1 MAKTA
6 QDLRNDLRTMV
17 ISRATDQLLVDYALA
32 NRLANTADDAGTR
45 AAWVVT
51 LVAMETELND
61 RGIET
66 CEVCAWP
73 AGDHDPELCA

>member
-17 ISRATDQLLVDYALA
+17 MSRPTEQLILDYMLA
-32 NRLANTADDAGTR
+32 NRLANTADEADTR

-51 LVAMETELND
+51 LVAMETELNE

-66 CEVCAWP
+66 CEVCGWA
-73 AGDHDPELCA
+73 AGDHDPEMCD